1 MFILQVIN
9 QLLIHNLYKH
19 FIYALYRKNKLH
31 LQNYV

>member
-19 FIYALYRKNKLH
+19 IIKNKLH